1 MVDISTHDN
10 IPLGQ
15 LDPSGIVEMPPWLNL
30 TKTILTGAILVIFLP
45 ILIYVLSKTRRGLD
59 TSIKLILFA
68 FTLNFILRF
77 SKNLGEFYLFTYSAT
92 KDNEASRVYFD
103 THLGIAIQMV
113 ISLFERLKW
122 LILYFFILEM
132 KNVQIKLFS
141 ESLDEFKSETRKHRR
156 RVCVII
162 TIYLLL
168 QIPILSLQ
176 YTRKFIYASD
186 SGADHQRILLI
197 LEGLEAI
204 FRSLK
209 LPIDSFLFYQYM
221 RMLHFFISFKGAK
234 LRANLMRFSCLNHM
248 IITIAFTIA
257 VLLYYSSVSYVIYI
271 TLLFFLPNKTAEDNG
286 VYTLLEFEKEL
297 FSPFL
302 DLLTSLGILYLSYSL
317 GIKKVRAEAKQRV
330 SFNSFRSST
339 RDNEDNKR
347 LKGAGFDGLIDM
359 QSNRGA
365 GVIALDSEEPEF
377 NFQRAS
383 GYSKFGINQEDE
395 PYEGVPILN
404 PFSHFV
410 DNLEKYQE
418 YDRYEKEQTKKSMIS
433 KASQAKTLRQFILVQ
448 MIDNPY

>member
-1 MVDISTHDN
+1 
-10 IPLGQ
+10 
-15 LDPSGIVEMPPWLNL
+15 
-30 TKTILTGAILVIFLP
+30 
-45 ILIYVLSKTRRGLD
+45 
-59 TSIKLILFA
+59 
-68 FTLNFILRF
+68 
-77 SKNLGEFYLFTYSAT
+77 
-92 KDNEASRVYFD
+92 
-103 THLGIAIQMV
+103 MV

-141 ESLDEFKSETRKHRR
+141 ESLDEFKTETRKHRR

-186 SGADHQRILLI
+186 SGVDNGKILLI

-209 LPIDSFLFYQYM
+209 LPIDSFLFYQYL

-234 LRANLMRFSCLNHM
+234 LRANLMKFSCLNNM
-248 IITIAFTIA
+248 VITIAFTIA

-297 FSPFL
+297 LSPFL

-317 GIKKVRAEAKQRV
+317 GIKKVRAEANQRV
-330 SFNSFRSST
+330 SFNSFRSS
-339 RDNEDNKR
+339 RRENEENKK
-347 LKGAGFDGLIDM
+347 LKAAGFDGLIDM

-365 GVIALDSEEPEF
+365 GAIAMDAEEPEF
-377 NFQRAS
+377 NF
-383 GYSKFGINQEDE
+383 
-395 PYEGVPILN
+395 
-404 PFSHFV
+404 
-410 DNLEKYQE
+410 
-418 YDRYEKEQTKKSMIS
+418 
-433 KASQAKTLRQFILVQ
+433 
-448 MIDNPY
+448 